1 MRADKINLSFGRI
14 ILIENNGAVVMTL
27 EGYGRVDGGIG
38 LTPGDMDK
46 IGRAI
51 FAIRKKWFSN
61 AQSQSKTSSL
71 PLSQSHFMPSSPNQR
86 IGAMP
91 PQAYT
96 PWSVDDDDRLRQYHA
111 GKKSIPDIASLLGRN
126 EGAIRSRLKK
136 LKLQ

>member
-1 MRADKINLSFGRI
+1 MRENNINVSFGKI
-14 ILIENNGAVVMTL
+14 MLVEDNGAVVMTL

-61 AQSQSKTSSL
+61 APSQSKASPL
-71 PLSQSHFMPSSPNQR
+71 PLSQSHVMPSSPYQQIR
-86 IGAMP
+86 AIY

-96 PWSVDDDDRLRQYHA
+96 PWSVDDDGRLRQYHA

-126 EGAIRSRLKK
+126 EGAIRSRLNK
-136 LKLQ
+136 LGLQ

>member
-1 MRADKINLSFGRI
+1 MRVDNINLSFGRI

-38 LTPGDMDK
+38 LTSEDMDK

-71 PLSQSHFMPSSPNQR
+71 PLSQSHFMPGSPNQR
-86 IGAMP
+86 RTMP

-96 PWSVDDDDRLRQYHA
+96 PWSDEDDNRLRQYHA
-111 GKKSIPDIASLLGRN
+111 GKKSIPEIASLLGRN

-136 LKLQ
+136 LELQ